1 VKLLLDENLP
11 HGMRNELPGH
21 EVFTTSY
28 MGWTGIGN
36 GELLRR
42 AATAGFDVL
51 ITNDRGLEYQQ
62 NLGSLPVAVIV
73 IIVKKNTIE
82 SIRPTFAELLGALS
96 QILPGAFVKIVAS

>member
-1 VKLLLDENLP
+1 
-11 HGMRNELPGH
+11 MRNELPGH

-51 ITNDRGLEYQQ
+51 ITNDRGLEYQ
-62 NLGSLPVAVIV
+62 
-73 IIVKKNTIE
+73 
-82 SIRPTFAELLGALS
+82 
-96 QILPGAFVKIVAS
+96 